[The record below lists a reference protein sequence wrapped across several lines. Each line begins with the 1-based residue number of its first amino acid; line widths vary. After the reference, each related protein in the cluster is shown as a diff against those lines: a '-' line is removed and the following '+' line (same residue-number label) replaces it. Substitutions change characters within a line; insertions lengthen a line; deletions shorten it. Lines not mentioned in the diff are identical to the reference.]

1 MEPETPSTE
10 GARRVFWE
18 EADLLRR
25 LRRIEG
31 QVRGIQAMIVRRDG
45 CRAILTQ
52 VAAVE
57 GALAQISR
65 IVGACSVAEE
75 LADIGTLPETRVVRE
90 RLQQMLRRP

>member
-1 MEPETPSTE
+1 VAAEHPTSANMRP
-10 GARRVFWE
+10 VFWE

-31 QVRGIQAMIVRRDG
+31 QVRGIQAMVARRDG

-57 GALAQISR
+57 GALAQVSR

-75 LADIGTLPETRVVRE
+75 LADIGTLPETTVVKE
-90 RLQQMLRRP
+90 RLKQMLRRL